1 MTPDP
6 HPYAALTPELILD
19 ALANIGLHSDGRMMA
34 LSSYENRVLRIHLEN
49 DSQDTPRIVVAKF
62 YRPQRWSD
70 AEIQEEHAFSQAL
83 AAAEVP
89 AIAPLSVQGQTLH
102 HHQGFAFSVSP
113 WCGGRRPDLEDWE
126 TLEWIGRLMA
136 RVHLVGAEA
145 PFLHRPHIDPHTYGW
160 ACRDQLMAEQ
170 HIPLEIERTWNA
182 TFEEAI
188 QGVESAWQAWATEGR
203 VLRLHGDCHP
213 GNILWTPDQG
223 PHFVDLDDARM
234 GPAIQDLWMLLN
246 GDRRQCTQQL
256 GAVLEGYE
264 QMRAFDRR
272 ELALIE
278 PLRTLRLIHYSLW
291 LASRQNDPA
300 FVQSFPWFG
309 TLSYWQEQV
318 STLREQIDAMQQS
331 PLTA

>member
-1 MTPDP
+1 MTTDS
-6 HPYAALTPELILD
+6 HPYAALTPELIWD
-19 ALANIGLHSDGRMMA
+19 ALSSIGLHSDGRLMA
-34 LSSYENRVLRIHLEN
+34 LSSYENRVLRVHLEAGQEG
-49 DSQDTPRIVVAKF
+49 DPPVVVAKF
-62 YRPQRWSD
+62 YRPQRWST
-70 AEIQEEHAFSQAL
+70 AAIEEEHALSQAL
-83 AAAEVP
+83 QEAEIPVV
-89 AIAPLSVQGQTLH
+89 APLRLQGNTLH
-102 HHQGFAFSVSP
+102 HHGGFAFSVSP

-136 RVHLVGAEA
+136 RVHLVGAETEFA
-145 PFLHRPHIDPHTYGW
+145 HRPHISPQTYGW
-160 ACRDQLMAEQ
+160 ECRDQLMRGQ
-170 HIPLEIERTWNA
+170 HIPMEIERTWNA
-182 TFEEAI
+182 AFEEAM
-188 QGVESAWQAWATEGR
+188 QGVEQAWHAWQPSGQ

-234 GPAIQDLWMLLN
+234 GPAIQDLWMLLS

-256 GAVLEGYE
+256 GAVIEGYE
-264 QMRAFDRR
+264 QMRVFDRR

-300 FVQSFPWFG
+300 FAQSFPWFG
-309 TLSYWQEQV
+309 TLAYWQEQV
-318 STLREQIDAMQQS
+318 TTLHEQIDAMQES